1 MRIILD
7 TDAKTITV
15 PWNYAVKLDEMNRM
29 LAEFGGTDARKL
41 TYDGYIDE
49 CWRYAIEHADTHIR
63 TAAKPVKNRK

>member
-1 MRIILD
+1 MKIIISWD
-7 TDAKTITV
+7 CTA
-15 PWNYAVKLDEMNRM
+15 KLDEMNRM